1 MKYPLDCESTFE
13 KTYIFWLSRFI
24 RNKIT
29 SLSNRQVTDKNRLLK
44 ILLELNRNF
53 ESIDS
58 LDIKI
63 KELRSIGIN
72 SIHVYFIP
80 LYKLYNFMLNFGPKS
95 FTEIDEELLSDF
107 LITETSKLSDATKK
121 NYRIALITFFS
132 YLDKQSEESNG
143 FSHRFGIELKNWGGL
158 AGQSGTKLPSFMQ
171 KDEVQRF
178 IEAIEEYPLSAKIS
192 ARNKL
197 IIKIILYTGIRVSE
211 AININMKDFNKDNEV
226 YIIQVRGKGNKP
238 RVVMIKETI
247 IKKHLNEWLSIK
259 CCQNDLLFC
268 NQQGNPL
275 SQSYIRRIV
284 EKILLSVGIRKE
296 KNGAH
301 MLRHT
306 FATLLYQK
314 SKDLILVQESL
325 GHADIKTSR
334 IYTHFDIDRLIETT
348 DVF

>member
-1 MKYPLDCESTFE
+1 MKYPLDCETTFE

-44 ILLELNRNF
+44 ILQELNRNF

-80 LYKLYNFMLNFGPKS
+80 LFKLYKFILNFGPKS

-121 NYRIALITFFS
+121 NYRIALITFFN

-158 AGQSGTKLPSFMQ
+158 SGQSGTKLPSFMQ
-171 KDEVQRF
+171 KDEVNRF
-178 IEAIEEYPLSAKIS
+178 IEAIEQYPFSSKIS

-211 AININMKDFNKDNEV
+211 AININMKDFNKDNDV

-275 SQSYIRRIV
+275 SQSYIRKIV

-334 IYTHFDIDRLIETT
+334 IYTHFDIDRLKNTI
-348 DVF
+348 DIY